1 MVFPAQISGESD
13 RRSELAAS
21 DPAAWALMLALAELA
36 LGSFTPYPRR
46 PFPVLRGLGQWLA
59 ALFLRAPNLTRGFQD
74 CELLRGGLEGLA
86 PTLQDSLS
94 RFFST
99 ASTASP

>member
-1 MVFPAQISGESD
+1 MFPAQISGESD

-74 CELLRGGLEGLA
+74 LDYPGGSAQSERGA
-86 PTLQDSLS
+86 
-94 RFFST
+94 
-99 ASTASP
+99 